1 MIYQRHIL
9 LLFVLFLTISCGGMF
24 NRFEVDNSPMAKLS
38 SRFNNCEFFV
48 NDLYLTKNCKK
59 EFQEDAQILAQKL
72 LIKYTNE
79 KIEVDSIAEDMIFAI
94 YNYLVLIKISD
105 PDKNLEE
112 VQRLYIHIN
121 KTIKNIS
128 TNITF
133 DFNDNDYPTL
143 HYYIQYLDENQLIPK
158 VKEWKILFNKSCVEK
173 PEVQI
178 IQNDKLPEEV
188 YATLRT
194 LAKEELIE

>member
-1 MIYQRHIL
+1 M
-9 LLFVLFLTISCGGMF
+9 
-24 NRFEVDNSPMAKLS
+24 
-38 SRFNNCEFFV
+38 
-48 NDLYLTKNCKK
+48 TKNCKK